1 MSEKNNIV
9 LIGMPGAG
17 KSTLGIVLAKI
28 VGYDFIDADL
38 VIQNQC
44 DKTLQKL
51 LDACGPEGFISVE
64 NQVLSDLKAERSV
77 IATGGS
83 AVYSDEAMKHLS
95 EIGHVVYLQISYD
108 ELKSRLSDLQERG
121 VVLKNGVGMSLHE
134 LFDER
139 KPLYEKYAEV
149 TVNVDD
155 LTITAAARKVAS
167 ALKTDSSLSAVSPSS
182 SAVTLINSGNMPL
195 GKLGKARVRP
205 ALFLVSVPLR
215 NLSAVAQAA

>member
-51 LDACGPEGFISVE
+51 LDACGPEGFIAVE

-95 EIGHVVYLQISYD
+95 EN
-108 ELKSRLSDLQERG
+108 RPRG
-121 VVLKNGVGMSLHE
+121 L
-134 LFDER
+134 
-139 KPLYEKYAEV
+139 
-149 TVNVDD
+149 
-155 LTITAAARKVAS
+155 
-167 ALKTDSSLSAVSPSS
+167 
-182 SAVTLINSGNMPL
+182 
-195 GKLGKARVRP
+195 P
-205 ALFLVSVPLR
+205 ADFLR
-215 NLSAVAQAA
+215 

>member
-51 LDACGPEGFISVE
+51 LDACGPEGFIAVE

-95 EIGHVVYLQISYD
+95 SIGTVVYLEVSYE
-108 ELKSRLSDLQERG
+108 ELESRLGGLHERG
-121 VVLKNGVGMSLHE
+121 VVMKNGMGMSLADLYE
-134 LFDER
+134 ER
-139 KPLYEKYAEV
+139 IPLYEKYAG
-149 TVNVDD
+149 
-155 LTITAAARKVAS
+155 LTIDIDGLSVRDAARKVVDQIS
-167 ALKTDSSLSAVSPSS
+167 ML
-182 SAVTLINSGNMPL
+182 
-195 GKLGKARVRP
+195 
-205 ALFLVSVPLR
+205 
-215 NLSAVAQAA
+215 